1 MVGIPPNLKKRFPEE
16 VFRDNFDLVDTDRD
30 GWLSKEEVGILY
42 RGLGQTP
49 TDGELKDLLQEI
61 EEKTEL
67 NGFKNFFIKNYKQPL
82 SEEELIEAFR
92 VFDPTNSGRV
102 TTARFREIVT
112 GLGDA
117 LTEAEVEEIIKAA
130 RIDPRGS
137 IDYVAFASLI
147 TSSAKSILNVL

>member
-1 MVGIPPNLKKRFPEE
+1 MPITSPHPPGKFPEE
-16 VFRDNFDLVDTDRD
+16 VFRDNFDLVDVDRD
-30 GWLSKEEVGILY
+30 GYLSRDEVGILF

-49 TDGELKDLLQEI
+49 TDAELEELLEALP
-61 EEKTEL
+61 EKTDL
-67 NGFKNFFIKNYKQPL
+67 TAFKQFFITNFKKPL
-82 SEEELIEAFR
+82 TEEQLVEAFK

-117 LTEAEVEEIIKAA
+117 LTEAEVDEIIKSA

-147 TSSAKSILNVL
+147 TASAKSVLNVI